1 MVLVAAGFVL
11 ASLSVACGGGNSG
24 PPSPVV
30 SPRATRVVARG
41 GVPITDAAT
50 MRDGLLDAARKGSL
64 GEEGGNPLDI
74 AAYPA
79 WAAKYPALAL
89 TGPALPADAYHV
101 SVHRDVV
108 RPGQPMGPGNP
119 PVIAFAVADTA
130 GGCAGGIISGY
141 PTYNDYG
148 RIEVA
153 SSVCAANGVV
163 RVLRR

>member
-1 MVLVAAGFVL
+1 V
-11 ASLSVACGGGNSG
+11 
-24 PPSPVV
+24 
-30 SPRATRVVARG
+30 TRG
-41 GVPITDAAT
+41 GVPIANAAA
-50 MRDGLLDAARKGSL
+50 MRDGLLERPGQGTSARR
-64 GEEGGNPLDI
+64 GGNPLDI

-108 RPGQPMGPGNP
+108 RPGQPPGPSNP
-119 PVIAFAVADTA
+119 IVIAFAVADMA

-153 SSVCAANGVV
+153 SSVCAANGVI